1 MFVFLCPQAGFGR
14 FCCSQ
19 RTQSSHSGHTTLAW
33 HAAPQPVC
41 WIAVLWL
48 APHSVMPQHPENIL
62 KALRLDRQKVAVCR
76 QCQDLLYSGLPAQVL
91 DSGVITIRM
100 HAAL

>member
-1 MFVFLCPQAGFGR
+1 
-14 FCCSQ
+14 
-19 RTQSSHSGHTTLAW
+19 
-33 HAAPQPVC
+33 
-41 WIAVLWL
+41 
-48 APHSVMPQHPENIL
+48 MPQHPENIL
-62 KALRLDRQKVAVCR
+62 KASGLDPPKVAVCH